1 MIINC
6 EQCNA
11 RYLVASLLLG
21 TDGRKVRCGVCGH
34 VWFQEPIDEA
44 YRRPAEEESGGETGD
59 EGAGT
64 TPSFQDMVNDGNDDH
79 DVPQSIHPIPDDAML
94 SPLPPKKQGGFE
106 RGDWNAVAAAVAL
119 VIMTV
124 AAVYALRVPL
134 VAAWPAAALVL
145 DVPVPGEG
153 LIFDQLRARAVP
165 DDRGVY
171 TLTLEGSIINLHARP
186 AALPK
191 VMATLHAADGTVS
204 GDSWIVPVDGGDVMD
219 GESIVNF
226 TTTYPNLPDATGEVN
241 VRFVLR

>member
-6 EQCNA
+6 EQCHA

-44 YRRPAEEESGGETGD
+44 YRRPAEDPED
-59 EGAGT
+59 DDAA
-64 TPSFQDMVNDGNDDH
+64 PSFREMVEDSDDE
-79 DVPQSIHPIPDDAML
+79 VPHAIHPIPDEVAL
-94 SPLPPKKQGGFE
+94 SPLPLGKQAENRGGFG
-106 RGDWNAVAAAVAL
+106 RGDWNAVAAVVAL
-119 VIMTV
+119 VIV
-124 AAVYALRVPL
+124 LAGAVYALRVPL

-191 VMATLHAADGTVS
+191 VMATLHAADGTLS
-204 GDSWIVPVDGGDVMD
+204 GDRWIVPVDGGDVMD

-226 TTTYPNLPDATGEVN
+226 TTTYPNLPDAMGEVN